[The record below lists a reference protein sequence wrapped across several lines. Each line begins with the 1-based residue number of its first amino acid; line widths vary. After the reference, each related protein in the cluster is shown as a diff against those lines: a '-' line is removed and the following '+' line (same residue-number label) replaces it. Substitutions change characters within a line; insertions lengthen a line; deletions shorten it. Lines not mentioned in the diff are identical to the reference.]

1 VQVGKEEVGGVG
13 RFFFHMLRHTF
24 TSNLLSGGSTP
35 KEVQE
40 LLGHTDVSTTM
51 NIYAH
56 ATNEAKSSSA
66 KLLDKVTVMG
76 KILIGSKK
84 FPSFLFIREKT
95 SENTS
100 G

>member
-1 VQVGKEEVGGVG
+1 LCEPQEI
-13 RFFFHMLRHTF
+13 
-24 TSNLLSGGSTP
+24 SGLGSTP

-66 KLLDKVTVMG
+66 KLLDKVTVMSKNTHREQKISLVSVRKG
-76 KILIGSKK
+76 KNKGKYITKGCLTTKK
-84 FPSFLFIREKT
+84 SD
-95 SENTS
+95 
-100 G
+100 